1 MTDASEPA
9 VDASALETPVF
20 RPRNLLWSTISQGE
34 GLIGAV
40 MILLVLLLVVI
51 GPMIAP
57 YASSDFVGKPYSPP
71 SDIAWLGTDYQG
83 HDVLSGVLHGGM
95 LIVGVAGGGLVISI
109 VLATLFGLFAG
120 AFPGR
125 ASTSALRLLD
135 VALIFPPIVLGL
147 LVLTRAGTSPWL
159 LLALTVATQ
168 FPPAARIFW
177 AAAQGVGQEDYIESA
192 RSLGL
197 SKWELVVR
205 EIAPNIIAPILAE
218 IPIRFAYCIA
228 IVATLAFL
236 GFGAEPPAIDWGTMI
251 NQNKGALT
259 LQPWPVV
266 APVFCIA
273 VIAVGANLLAD
284 ALRIRMTNTSG
295 SGTI

>member
-1 MTDASEPA
+1 MSASSSEIAA
-9 VDASALETPVF
+9 VSGRPGALPGSLIWRTVS
-20 RPRNLLWSTISQGE
+20 RGE
-34 GLIGAV
+34 GLVGTL
-40 MILLVLLLVVI
+40 MILAVLLLVLV
-51 GPMIAP
+51 GPAVAP
-57 YASSDFVGKPYSPP
+57 HASSDFVGKPYNSP
-71 SDIAWLGTDYQG
+71 SATAWLGTDYQG

-95 LIVGVAGGGLVISI
+95 LILGVAGGGLAISI
-109 VLATLFGLFAG
+109 GMATLFGLFAG
-120 AFPGR
+120 TFPGWR
-125 ASTSALRLLD
+125 STAALRLLD

-159 LLALTVATQ
+159 LLLLTVATQ
-168 FPPAARIFW
+168 FPSSARIFW
-177 AAAQGVGQEDYIESA
+177 AAARAVGQEDYIESA

-197 SKWELVVR
+197 SKWELVTR
-205 EIAPNIIAPILAE
+205 EVAPNIVAPILAE

-236 GFGAEPPAIDWGTMI
+236 GFGAEPPAVDWGTMI
-251 NQNKGALT
+251 NQNKGGLT

-273 VIAVGANLLAD
+273 VITVGANLLAD
-284 ALRIRMTNTSG
+284 ALRTRLTSKSG